1 MRFWVVFRSERA
13 VSTIFPPYIMPHGTY
28 ERIKKISDTPPLNA
42 LAFITVEKPQPQGL
56 PKCKAALN
64 FCLSI
69 CTQHIVVFCF
79 FVFAFTTPVSL
90 VDFLLQ
96 KEMLIG
102 DRRRDTERD
111 SGASQAEEL
120 NFQLI

>member
-1 MRFWVVFRSERA
+1 M
-13 VSTIFPPYIMPHGTY
+13 
-28 ERIKKISDTPPLNA
+28 
-42 LAFITVEKPQPQGL
+42 AFIKVEEPEPQVL
-56 PKCKAALN
+56 PKMQVCHKL
-64 FCLSI
+64 LSLYLHS
-69 CTQHIVVFCF
+69 TYSTSLLS
-79 FVFAFTTPVSL
+79 FVFALTTPVSL

-120 NFQLI
+120 NFKLI